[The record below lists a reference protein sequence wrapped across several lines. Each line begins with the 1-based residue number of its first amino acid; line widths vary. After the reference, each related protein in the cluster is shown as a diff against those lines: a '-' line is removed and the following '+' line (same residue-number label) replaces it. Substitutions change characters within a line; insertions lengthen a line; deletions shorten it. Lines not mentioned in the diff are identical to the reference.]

1 MLRAIGSLLL
11 ALAGAGGGWAAAA
24 RLAKR
29 QQQAHSFARLL
40 GYLADLLEAQA
51 LAGPELLYRA
61 ARCTAF
67 APFCPAGVEA
77 LSQLALPP
85 SLPRTLQGELC
96 SALAAAEESPRQ
108 TACAALRRLS
118 ALCEEEAAVQAA
130 HCRKARQLWPRLGG
144 CLGAMA
150 AILLW

>member
-1 MLRAIGSLLL
+1 M
-11 ALAGAGGGWAAAA
+11 
-24 RLAKR
+24 
-29 QQQAHSFARLL
+29 
-40 GYLADLLEAQA
+40 
-51 LAGPELLYRA
+51 AGPELLYRA

-67 APFCPAGVEA
+67 APFCPAGAEA

-118 ALCEEEAAVQAA
+118 ALCEEEAAVQAV

>member
-51 LAGPELLYRA
+51 LAGP
-61 ARCTAF
+61 
-67 APFCPAGVEA
+67 
-77 LSQLALPP
+77 
-85 SLPRTLQGELC
+85 
-96 SALAAAEESPRQ
+96 
-108 TACAALRRLS
+108 
-118 ALCEEEAAVQAA
+118 
-130 HCRKARQLWPRLGG
+130 
-144 CLGAMA
+144 
-150 AILLW
+150 

>member
-61 ARCTAF
+61 D
-67 APFCPAGVEA
+67 
-77 LSQLALPP
+77 
-85 SLPRTLQGELC
+85 
-96 SALAAAEESPRQ
+96 
-108 TACAALRRLS
+108 
-118 ALCEEEAAVQAA
+118 
-130 HCRKARQLWPRLGG
+130 RKSVV
-144 CLGAMA
+144 
-150 AILLW
+150 

>member
-1 MLRAIGSLLL
+1 M
-11 ALAGAGGGWAAAA
+11 
-24 RLAKR
+24 
-29 QQQAHSFARLL
+29 
-40 GYLADLLEAQA
+40 
-51 LAGPELLYRA
+51 AGPELLYRA

-67 APFCPAGVEA
+67 APFCPAGAEA

>member
-67 APFCPAGVEA
+67 APFCPAGAEA

-85 SLPRTLQGELC
+85 SLPRTQQGELC

-108 TACAALRRLS
+108 TACAANTLPQS
-118 ALCEEEAAVQAA
+118 AN
-130 HCRKARQLWPRLGG
+130 R
-144 CLGAMA
+144 
-150 AILLW
+150 